1 MSDDIKVK
9 FSSDFSDLTKGAE
22 QAAAN
27 AGTALN
33 KSFTSAVGNLMSN
46 IGSMF
51 AVGSLATTFYGNFS
65 RMGEYMK
72 ELDNIIKKTG
82 VGAEDLQKLA
92 KPAKE
97 SGVSLEQLGHAL
109 VHANKFLDEAKAKNG
124 EQRRVLSDLKLA
136 TDETSLSNLNAVD
149 VFYALADAVK
159 NAGGV
164 ASQTQNIMTI
174 LGRSGAEMGSLF
186 SKGADGIRAATEELK
201 IYNAEEIEAAANA
214 QRQKEKAESWF
225 GRTFGGN
232 QLIAFGKEME
242 TNETANLLRGIIDKK
257 YGTTMGAVTNDTID
271 KIMGSPGGVTQI
283 TDELVKE
290 AGKRNIS
297 MKLLYSSLSN
307 LTGEGSGDMGDLT
320 AVILGQLN
328 YRIQQANKKSVVSE
342 VEAPVAAIMAS
353 TLQQIGGGDVSSVF
367 AGIDYQKTTADAV
380 TEANQHL
387 SQIASNTD
395 PNSAHQNQPPGK
407 AGY

>member
-225 GRTFGGN
+225 GRIFGGN
-232 QLIAFGKEME
+232 QLIAVGKTME
-242 TNETANLLRGIIDKK
+242 TYETGNLLRGIIDKK

-297 MKLLYSSLSN
+297 MKLLYSSLRN
-307 LTGEGSGDMGDLT
+307 LEGGGDMGSLT
-320 AVILGQLN
+320 DVILGQLN
-328 YRIQQANKKSVVSE
+328 NRIQQANKKSVVPE

-380 TEANQHL
+380 TQANQHL
-387 SQIASNTD
+387 SQIASNTQG
-395 PNSAHQNQPPGK
+395 AKVNQPTNLAK
-407 AGY
+407 

>member
-124 EQRRVLSDLKLA
+124 EQRQVLSDLKLA

-225 GRTFGGN
+225 GRIFGGN
-232 QLIAFGKEME
+232 QLIAAGKAME
-242 TNETANLLRGIIDKK
+242 TYETGNLLRGIIDKK

-297 MKLLYSSLSN
+297 MKLLYSSLRN
-307 LTGEGSGDMGDLT
+307 LEGGGDMGSLT
-320 AVILGQLN
+320 DVILGQLN
-328 YRIQQANKKSVVSE
+328 NRIQQANKKSVVPE

-380 TEANQHL
+380 TQANQHL
-387 SQIASNTD
+387 SQIASNTQG
-395 PNSAHQNQPPGK
+395 AKVNQPTNLAK
-407 AGY
+407 

>member
-225 GRTFGGN
+225 GRIFGGN
-232 QLIAFGKEME
+232 QLIAVGKAME
-242 TNETANLLRGIIDKK
+242 TYETGNLLRGIIDKK

-297 MKLLYSSLSN
+297 MKLLYSSLRN
-307 LTGEGSGDMGDLT
+307 LEGGGDMGSLT
-320 AVILGQLN
+320 DVILGQLN
-328 YRIQQANKKSVVSE
+328 NRIQQANKKSVVPE

-387 SQIASNTD
+387 SQIASNTQG
-395 PNSAHQNQPPGK
+395 AKVNQPTNLAK
-407 AGY
+407 

>member
-225 GRTFGGN
+225 GRIFGGN
-232 QLIAFGKEME
+232 QLIGVGKAME
-242 TNETANLLRGIIDKK
+242 TYETGNLLRGIIDKK

-297 MKLLYSSLSN
+297 MKLLYSSLRN
-307 LTGEGSGDMGDLT
+307 LEGGGDMGSLT
-320 AVILGQLN
+320 DVILGQLN
-328 YRIQQANKKSVVSE
+328 NRIQQANKKSVVPE

-380 TEANQHL
+380 TQANQHL
-387 SQIASNTD
+387 SQIASNTQG
-395 PNSAHQNQPPGK
+395 AKVNQPTNLAK
-407 AGY
+407 

>member
-225 GRTFGGN
+225 GRIFGGN
-232 QLIAFGKEME
+232 QLIAVGKAME
-242 TNETANLLRGIIDKK
+242 TYETGNLLRGIIDKK

-297 MKLLYSSLSN
+297 MKLLYSSLRN
-307 LTGEGSGDMGDLT
+307 LEGGGDMGSLT
-320 AVILGQLN
+320 DVILGQLN
-328 YRIQQANKKSVVSE
+328 NRIQQANKKSVVPE

-380 TEANQHL
+380 TQANQHL
-387 SQIASNTD
+387 SQIASNTQG
-395 PNSAHQNQPPGK
+395 AKVNQPTNLAK
-407 AGY
+407 

>member
-9 FSSDFSDLTKGAE
+9 FSSDFSELTKGAE

-225 GRTFGGN
+225 GRIFGGN
-232 QLIAFGKEME
+232 QLIAVGKAME
-242 TNETANLLRGIIDKK
+242 TYETGNLLRGIIDKK

-271 KIMGSPGGVTQI
+271 KIIGSPGGVTQI

-297 MKLLYSSLSN
+297 MKLLYSSLRN
-307 LTGEGSGDMGDLT
+307 LEGGGDMGSLT
-320 AVILGQLN
+320 DVILGQLSS
-328 YRIQQANKKSVVSE
+328 RIQQANKKSVVPE

-380 TEANQHL
+380 TQANQHL
-387 SQIASNTD
+387 SQIASNTQG
-395 PNSAHQNQPPGK
+395 AKVNQPTNLAK
-407 AGY
+407 

>member
-1 MSDDIKVK
+1 
-9 FSSDFSDLTKGAE
+9 
-22 QAAAN
+22 
-27 AGTALN
+27 
-33 KSFTSAVGNLMSN
+33 
-46 IGSMF
+46 
-51 AVGSLATTFYGNFS
+51 VGSLATTFYGNFS

-124 EQRRVLSDLKLA
+124 EQRRVLADLKLA

-225 GRTFGGN
+225 GRIFGGN
-232 QLIAFGKEME
+232 QLIAVGKAME
-242 TNETANLLRGIIDKK
+242 TYETGNLLRGIIDKK

-297 MKLLYSSLSN
+297 MKLLYSSLRN
-307 LTGEGSGDMGDLT
+307 LEGGGDMGSLT
-320 AVILGQLN
+320 DVILGQLN
-328 YRIQQANKKSVVSE
+328 SRIQQANKKSVVPE

-380 TEANQHL
+380 TQANQHL
-387 SQIASNTD
+387 SQIASNTQG
-395 PNSAHQNQPPGK
+395 AKVNQPTNLAK
-407 AGY
+407 

>member
-9 FSSDFSDLTKGAE
+9 FSSDFSELTKGAE

-124 EQRRVLSDLKLA
+124 EQRRVLADLKLA

-225 GRTFGGN
+225 GRIFGGN
-232 QLIAFGKEME
+232 QLIAVGKAME
-242 TNETANLLRGIIDKK
+242 TYETGNLLRGIIDKK

-297 MKLLYSSLSN
+297 MKLLYSSLRN
-307 LTGEGSGDMGDLT
+307 LEGGGDMGSLT
-320 AVILGQLN
+320 DVILGQLN
-328 YRIQQANKKSVVSE
+328 SRIQQANKKSVVPE

-380 TEANQHL
+380 TQANQHL
-387 SQIASNTD
+387 SQIASNTQG
-395 PNSAHQNQPPGK
+395 AKVNQPTNLAK
-407 AGY
+407 